1 MERGREGWRK
11 GRGRS
16 EGGGG
21 GVRGRGKSEG
31 EGGGVRGEGVREGW
45 REEGRDGE
53 REGWR
58 KGRGR
63 SEGGGGGVRW
73 EGVREGWQAS
83 KLMPARMPGAAK
95 IFAGPVNSSYW
106 LPAQH
111 SKLEPAG
118 NYHTNGDL
126 G

>member
-1 MERGREGWRK
+1 MAIVDQLDYLWVNIFTCY
-11 GRGRS
+11 GRS
-16 EGGGG
+16 SSI
-21 GVRGRGKSEG
+21 VWAI
-31 EGGGVRGEGVREGW
+31 V
-45 REEGRDGE
+45 DQLDYL
-53 REGWR
+53 
-58 KGRGR
+58 
-63 SEGGGGGVRW
+63 
-73 EGVREGWQAS
+73 WQAS